1 MVNKLLNGNINK
13 NNLQEAYVHM
23 SEGEVVSTTAF
34 VLENKYKSDYK
45 GVYIRLVDGMS
56 AQVKSQIFKEAIV

>member
-1 MVNKLLNGNINK
+1 
-13 NNLQEAYVHM
+13 M
-23 SEGEVVSTTAF
+23 SR
-34 VLENKYKSDYK
+34 NKYKSDYK